1 MTATTRPAAARGG
14 VVAEIA
20 ARRLADV
27 LPELDALGRA
37 GLARGVSAAPAPRPI
52 AEVLAG
58 PGLHL
63 VAEVKRR
70 SPSVGEIAA
79 GDDAVARARAYA
91 AGGAAA
97 ISVLCE
103 PHWFGGSVDDLRA
116 VRAAVAVPVLAKEFV
131 VDPRQLQ
138 LLRAA
143 GADLVLLLAVLHP
156 AARLARLVAQAWDL
170 GLEPLVEAHD
180 AREIDGAL
188 ASGARLSG
196 VNNRDLRTLDVDPE
210 RAIRLRELIPADRL
224 AIAESGVRDTA
235 TVSRWRATG
244 FDAALVGE
252 ALMRSS
258 DPAAAARSFVAA
270 GAYPSDPA
278 AAARL
283 PFVKICGVTDEAGIL
298 AAVRA
303 GVDAIGLNFAPGTP
317 RALSIAEGVALA
329 SLARSAA
336 GGGGARTPRIVVI
349 TADLPADEL
358 ARVIA
363 AVDPDAVQL
372 SGGEPASAIASIGRP
387 AWKALRVGAGA
398 SPNRVVSTAR
408 AFLAAGAERI
418 LLDAAGGPHPGGAG
432 IRVDVALAGAV
443 AREVPVILAGGLG
456 PATVGEAVL
465 AIPAVGVDVAS
476 GVEGPRVPGERPR
489 KDPVKVAVFAKR
501 ARDARRHRPNV
512 AFGPTPVHAGLL
524 EVDAAGRWGMERD
537 FGGRY
542 VPETLVGAL
551 VQLEAA
557 YDAIRH
563 DPRFWAE
570 LDGLLATFA
579 GRPTP
584 LYRSDRLA
592 AAVAAEA
599 HRLQA
604 ATPARRGVASTRIP
618 GRFHLYLKREDLAH
632 TGAHKINNALGQAL
646 LTRRLGKTRVIAET
660 GAGQHGVATATAC
673 ALLGLPCVVF
683 MGEEDIRRQAPN
695 VLRMRAL
702 GAEVRSVTSGTAT
715 LKDAVN
721 EAMRDWVT
729 NVETTHYVLGSA
741 MGPHPYPTIVRDLQ
755 RRIGDE
761 AAAQLFAVEGRLP
774 DLALACVGGGSNAIG
789 LLARFI
795 GEPSVRLA
803 VAEAAGDGVE
813 TGRHAA
819 AIAGGTPGILH
830 GSRSLMLQDRDG
842 QVVEAHSASAGLDY
856 PGVGPQLAALAEA
869 GRMEVATA
877 TDREAIAAMKAVTLT
892 EGILPALETSHA
904 VAALP
909 KLLAGLEG
917 SGVPFPE
924 DAVLLIGFSGRGDKD
939 MAALERF
946 ADVEPW
952 EGVR

>member
-1 MTATTRPAAARGG
+1 MTVADRPAAGTKGAN
-14 VVAEIA
+14 VVREIA

-27 LPELDALGRA
+27 TPELDALGRA
-37 GLARGVSAAPAPRPI
+37 GLARAVAAAPTPRPI
-52 AEVLAG
+52 ADALAA

-63 VAEVKRR
+63 VAEIKRS
-70 SPSVGEIAA
+70 SPSAGAIATS
-79 GDDAVARARAYA
+79 DDAVARARAYA

-103 PHWFGGSVDDLRA
+103 PHWFGGSVRDLRA
-116 VRAAVAVPVLAKEFV
+116 VRAAVSVPVLAKEFV
-131 VDPRQLQ
+131 VDPRQLD

-143 GADLVLLLAVLHP
+143 GADLVLLLAGLHP
-156 AARLARLVAQAWDL
+156 PRRLERLVAQAMDL

-180 AREIDGAL
+180 AREIEAAL
-188 ASGARLSG
+188 ATGARLIG
-196 VNNRDLRTLDVDPE
+196 INNRDLRTLHVDPE
-210 RAIRLRELIPADRL
+210 RAVRMRDLVPGDRL
-224 AIAESGVRDTA
+224 VVAESGVRDPA
-235 TVSRWRATG
+235 TIRRWRATG

-252 ALMRSS
+252 ALMRSN
-258 DPAAAARSFVAA
+258 DPAAAARAFVAA
-270 GAYPSDPA
+270 GAYPPDPA
-278 AAARL
+278 AAARQ
-283 PFVKICGVTDEAGIL
+283 PMVKICGITDEAGVL
-298 AAVRA
+298 AAIRA
-303 GVDAIGLNFAPGTP
+303 GADAIGLNFAPGTP
-317 RALSIAEGVALA
+317 RALSIDEGVMLA
-329 SLARSAA
+329 GLARRAA
-336 GGGGARTPRIVVI
+336 APGAPRLQVVVV
-349 TADLPADEL
+349 TADLPPAEL
-358 ARVIA
+358 AAVVA

-372 SGGEPASAIASIGRP
+372 NGDEPPSALAAAGRP
-387 AWKALRVGAGA
+387 AWKALRVGAA
-398 SPNRVVSTAR
+398 DRPEDVVAR
-408 AFLAAGAERI
+408 AREFLDAGAARI
-418 LLDAAGGPHPGGAG
+418 LLDAAGGPHPGGTG
-432 IRVDVALAGAV
+432 LRVDLALVAAV
-443 AREVPVILAGGLG
+443 AREIPVTLAGGLG
-456 PATVGEAVL
+456 PANVAEAVL
-465 AIPAVGVDVAS
+465 AVPVTGVDVAS
-476 GVEGPRVPGERPR
+476 GTDLPRSPGERPR
-489 KDPVKVAVFAKR
+489 KDPLAVALFTKR

-524 EVDAAGRWGMERD
+524 EVDAFGRWGKERD

-551 VQLEAA
+551 EQLEAA
-557 YDAIRH
+557 YDSIRH

-570 LDGLLATFA
+570 LDELLVRFA
-579 GRPTP
+579 GRPTS
-584 LYRSDRLA
+584 LYRADNLA
-592 AAVAAEA
+592 GEAMAEA
-599 HRLQA
+599 AIRSGE
-604 ATPARRGVASTRIP
+604 RGWRVPRIP
-618 GRFHLYLKREDLAH
+618 AVRLYLKREDLAH

-741 MGPHPYPTIVRDLQ
+741 MGPHPYPTLVRDLQ

-761 AAAQLFAVEGRLP
+761 AAAQLWAVEGRLP

-789 LLARFI
+789 LLTRFI

-819 AIAGGTPGILH
+819 AIAGGTAGILH

-856 PGVGPQLAALAEA
+856 PGVGPQLAALAEG
-869 GRMEVATA
+869 GRLEVATA
-877 TDREAIAAMKAVTLT
+877 TDREAVAAMKTVTRC
-892 EGILPALETSHA
+892 EGILPALETAHA
-904 VAALP
+904 IAALP
-909 KLLAGLEG
+909 KLLAGHEG
-917 SGVPFPE
+917 SGRPWPE
-924 DAVLLIGFSGRGDKD
+924 EALILVGFSGRGDKD
-939 MAALERF
+939 LAALERF
-946 ADVEPW
+946 ADVQPW
-952 EGVR
+952 DTER